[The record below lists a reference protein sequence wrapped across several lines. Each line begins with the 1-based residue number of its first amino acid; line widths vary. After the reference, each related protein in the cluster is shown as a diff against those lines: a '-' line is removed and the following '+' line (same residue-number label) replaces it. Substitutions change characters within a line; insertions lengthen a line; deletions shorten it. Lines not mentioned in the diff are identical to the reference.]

1 MKKLIFTAAIAM
13 MAIAAQAQTS
23 FGITGGVNFQNI
35 NGEDE
40 EGNDLDYKIK
50 TGFLIGVNAEIPVA
64 DDFYF
69 QPGLQFAVK
78 GANGENDSKM
88 NLNYLEVPLNFLYKP
103 ILGQGHLILGFGPY
117 LAYGIGGKIKSDAG
131 DIDIKFKSDVKA
143 SDSEE
148 NEYLAPFDAGANI
161 FFGYEF
167 SNRLSM
173 QLNTQLGF
181 VSILPKYEGTK
192 PEGTAKNTGFGIS
205 VGYRF

>member
-1 MKKLIFTAAIAM
+1 MMKKLIFTAAVAM
-13 MAIAAQAQTS
+13 MAFAAQAQTT
-23 FGITGGVNFQNI
+23 FGLTGGVNFQNI

-103 ILGQGHLILGFGPY
+103 MLGQGHLILGFGPY

-131 DIDIKFKSDVKA
+131 DIDIEFISDVKER
-143 SDSEE
+143 EE
-148 NEYLAPFDAGANI
+148 KKEYLAPFDAGANI

-167 SNRLSM
+167 SNKLSF

-181 VSILPKYEGTK
+181 VNMLSKDEGTK